1 MDVTQNAYDETRG
14 RVFYRQLLEAAR
26 ADGGVEA
33 ATLAA
38 FEPMALIQTPGQ
50 EIDVEGYER
59 RRGEDAALMFNT
71 VASDYFRTL
80 RIALARGRAFDD
92 HDDETAAPV
101 AIVNKTMAERFWGGA
116 ENAVGKRIRVG
127 AGEWRTVVGVAS
139 DIKYLRLS
147 EPPRPYV
154 YLPSL
159 QFYRSKMVLHT
170 RGAAPI
176 DVLVDL
182 ARGHVAA
189 LDVDLPVLYARPLK
203 DRVQASFVFF
213 DFASVMLLTF
223 GAAGIAL
230 AAMGTYGLVSY
241 TVKQHTHEIGIRIAL
256 GASGAAVVRAF
267 LGRGLRLGAIGAVMG
282 VALALVLSRLLR
294 SVLYGVSATDAVS
307 FTRALIIVLGV
318 VALATFVP
326 AWRASRTD
334 PLRAL
339 RHQ

>member
-1 MDVTQNAYDETRG
+1 M
-14 RVFYRQLLEAAR
+14 FYRQLLEAAR
-26 ADGGVEA
+26 ADSGVEA

-50 EIDVEGYER
+50 EINVEGYER
-59 RRGEDAALMFNT
+59 RRGEDATLMFNV

-101 AIVNKTMAERFWGGA
+101 AIVNNTMAERFWGGA
-116 ENAVGKRIRVG
+116 EHAVGKRIRVS

-154 YLPSL
+154 YLPSQ

-170 RGAAPI
+170 RGTAPI

-223 GAAGIAL
+223 GAAGMAL

-241 TVKQHTHEIGIRIAL
+241 TVKQHTHEIGIRMAL
-256 GASGAAVVRAF
+256 GASGAAVVRGF
-267 LGRGLRLGAIGAVMG
+267 LGRGIATRRDRRRHGRRRWPSASAGSCGACCTA
-282 VALALVLSRLLR
+282 
-294 SVLYGVSATDAVS
+294 
-307 FTRALIIVLGV
+307 
-318 VALATFVP
+318 
-326 AWRASRTD
+326 
-334 PLRAL
+334 
-339 RHQ
+339 